1 MASVRGPVVTAL
13 DVGTTKIC
21 ILQAR
26 MEETRGPKR
35 LRPVALGRVQA
46 EGISEAKV
54 TNLDKLAGSIDAALQ
69 SLQRQASPR
78 LPKKVYVGVAGNYCI
93 SKNASVTVEIKSPQR
108 GIRPA
113 DLERVFNK
121 VRESYGTAEHG
132 YRLLHIIVKYYK
144 INNDL
149 TVYEPPLGLQAESL
163 TAFVHLVYAHVITLA
178 NLYRAIEL
186 VGLEVEEMVL
196 ESYASSL
203 AVLNDDERQNGV
215 ILLDIGGGTTDI
227 AVFHKGSMVYS
238 GVVPLAGDKVT
249 GDLAQVLHIPIK
261 NAELLKRE
269 FAAGVD
275 GSYAAIY
282 VPDAT
287 QGEEKP
293 VDWEKVRG
301 VIIARLEQIL
311 SEARDLLERERV
323 FSQWCLRG
331 LVLTGGTALLHGI
344 EDVARQIFEPGF
356 QRYLGYSALSVAVKT
371 PASGPL
377 RLEGE
382 HSALSPKVK
391 AISSPHPVSYHDPAL
406 STVCGLAW
414 YALNGPSIAADITGS
429 GTWWGKVRSLWRALT
444 G

>member
-54 TNLDKLAGSIDAALQ
+54 TNVDKLAGSIEAALQ
-69 SLQRQASPR
+69 SLQRQGAPR
-78 LPKKVYVGVAGNYCI
+78 LPRKVHVGVAGNYCI
-93 SKNASVTVEIKSPQR
+93 TKNTSVTVEIKSPQR

-113 DLERVFNK
+113 DLERAHNK
-121 VRESYGTAEHG
+121 VRESYGAAEHG
-132 YRLLHIIVKYYK
+132 YRLLHIITKCYK
-144 INNDL
+144 LNNDL
-149 TVYEPPLGLQAESL
+149 TVYEPPFGLQAESL
-163 TAFVHLVYAHVITLA
+163 TVFVHLVYAHVTTLS

-186 VGLEVEEMVL
+186 AGLEAEEMVL

-238 GVVPLAGDKVT
+238 GVIPLAGDKIT
-249 GDLAQVLHIPIK
+249 SDLAHVCNIAAK
-261 NAELLKRE
+261 NAELIKRE
-269 FAAGVD
+269 YAAGVD
-275 GSYAAIY
+275 GSHAAIY
-282 VPDAT
+282 VPDVT
-287 QGEEKP
+287 QGTEKP
-293 VDWEKVRG
+293 VDWGQVEE
-301 VIIARLEQIL
+301 VIIARLEEIL
-311 SEARDLLERERV
+311 AHARDLLEREGV
-323 FSQWCLRG
+323 FSKWCPRG
-331 LVLTGGTALLHGI
+331 LVLTGGTALLKGI
-344 EDVARQIFEPGF
+344 DDVARQIFEAGF
-356 QRYLGYSALSVAVKT
+356 QRHIGYSALSVAVKT

-377 RLEGE
+377 RIEGD
-382 HSALSPKVK
+382 HPALSPKVK

-414 YALNGPSIAADITGS
+414 YALNGPSISADVAGS
-429 GTWWGKVRSLWRALT
+429 GTWWGKLRSLWRTLT